1 MIIMQSSK
9 VLQYLED
16 LAFRLGIEIVKEKL
30 GGTDFYA
37 KGGLCKVKGAYKI
50 FIDPAEP
57 IQVQIDILAQSLS
70 AFQTEEVYLLPFIR
84 EILKKAQRSQE

>member
-1 MIIMQSSK
+1 MQSSK

-16 LAFRLGIEIVKEKL
+16 LAFQLGIEIVNEKL

-50 FIDPAEP
+50 FMDPAAP
-57 IQVQIDILAQSLS
+57 IQVQIDILARSLS
-70 AFQTEEVYLLPFIR
+70 SFHTEGVYLLPFIR
-84 EILKKAQRSQE
+84 EILEKAQKSQQ